1 MDRFVLELVNQR
13 WINPLWDWLMI
24 GLSTVGFVALPL
36 IGYAMWKY
44 GRHGRIRQIGIVILW
59 ALAGSA
65 LLTMIFY
72 YLAMRPRPGL
82 LWPNEIRL
90 LLPTPP
96 FPAFPSGHAAA
107 AFATATVLTLGLRR
121 WWVSMVAAMGAAAI
135 SYSRIYLGHHYPSDL
150 FAGAVF
156 GTTVGA
162 AVYGLLLVEGVFYE
176 RARWLLWPQIAI
188 VIVMTQMAYL
198 DILPKTLLKWPYSDK
213 VIHALFFGAVVFWL
227 TMWWP
232 ERRVQVGQWA
242 LPLAIVVPIGL
253 ALVEEGYQ
261 VYSPLR
267 TGDLVD
273 LSADLVGM
281 VVFWWLSR
289 RLMTMQSVQGKVTG
303 ETQLQIDA

>member
-1 MDRFVLELVNQR
+1 MDRFVLDLVNQR
-13 WINPLWDWLMI
+13 WTTPLLDWLMI
-24 GLSTVGFVALPL
+24 GLTTVGFVALPL
-36 IGYAMWKY
+36 LGYTLWKR
-44 GRHGRIRQIGIVILW
+44 GRHERSRQLGFAILW
-59 ALAGSA
+59 ALAGGA
-65 LLTMIFY
+65 LLTLLFY

-82 LWPNEIRL
+82 LWPGEVRL

-107 AFATATVLTLGLRR
+107 AFATATVLMMGLRR
-121 WWVSMVAAMGAAAI
+121 WWVSMLALIGALAI

-156 GTTVGA
+156 GVAVGA
-162 AVYGLLLVEGVFYE
+162 AAYGLLLLEGTVIE
-176 RARWLLWPQIAI
+176 RVRWLLWPQIGF

-198 DILPKTLLKWPYSDK
+198 DILPKTLLAWPHSDK

-232 ERRVQVGQWA
+232 ERRVQVGPWE
-242 LPLAIVVPIGL
+242 LPLAIVLPIML
-253 ALVEEGYQ
+253 ALAEEIVQ
-261 VYSPLR
+261 AYSPLR

-273 LSADLVGM
+273 LSADLAGM

-289 RLMTMQSVQGKVTG
+289 RFMAMKHAAFT
-303 ETQLQIDA
+303 

>member
-13 WINPLWDWLMI
+13 WINPLLDWVMI
-24 GLSTVGFVALPL
+24 GLTTVGIVALPL
-36 IGYAMWKY
+36 FGYAIWKR
-44 GRHGRIRQIGIVILW
+44 GRHERSRQTGFTILW

-65 LLTMIFY
+65 LLTLLFY
-72 YLAMRPRPGL
+72 YLAMRPRPDV
-82 LWPNEIRL
+82 LWPGEIRL

-107 AFATATVLTLGLRR
+107 AFATATVLIMGLRR
-121 WWVSMVAAMGAAAI
+121 WWVSVLAIIGALAI

-156 GTTVGA
+156 GVAVGA
-162 AVYGLLLVEGVFYE
+162 AAYGLLLIEGRFYE
-176 RARWLLWPQIAI
+176 RVRWLLWPQIAF

-198 DILPKTLLKWPYSDK
+198 DILPKTLLRWPYSDK

-232 ERRVQVGQWA
+232 ERRVQVGRWA

-253 ALVEEGYQ
+253 ALMEEGYQ

-281 VVFWWLSR
+281 AGFWWLSR
-289 RLMTMQSVQGKVTG
+289 RFLALQGKVMA
-303 ETQLQIDA
+303 E